1 MGMGMALEWEEEG
14 KQTGTIGEGSELLEF
29 FDLPESTAV
38 AVDLVEVPFS
48 EGFLIMDASSGN
60 RRMAMSSL
68 LSFLI
73 FPIHSWA
80 AATLP
85 SFSEIESNDLLRGEF
100 PEEWE
105 SVEVGLG
112 WDGLIR
118 ESFFRATVL
127 VDAGASTSLME
138 IGFGFLK
145 SLEEAELAPLPGA
158 PARAAILEF
167 AEKVNRVENHCR
179 KTT

>member
-1 MGMGMALEWEEEG
+1 ME
-14 KQTGTIGEGSELLEF
+14 SEKL
-29 FDLPESTAV
+29 A
-38 AVDLVEVPFS
+38 A
-48 EGFLIMDASSGN
+48 
-60 RRMAMSSL
+60 MAMSSL

-112 WDGLIR
+112 RDCLIR
-118 ESFFRATVL
+118 ESLFRATVL
-127 VDAGASTSLME
+127 VDAGASTSLLE
-138 IGFGFLK
+138 TVFGFLK
-145 SLEEAELAPLPGA
+145 SFEEAELAPLPGA
-158 PARAAILEF
+158 PVRAAILVLL
-167 AEKVNRVENHCR
+167 KR
-179 KTT
+179 